1 MTQPRSKIVNP
12 DVTRWYHCIS
22 RCVRRAFLIG
32 ESQDFDLNPVAASMC
47 RLPELSPHTSIKERI
62 EHMIAQGRMQEVAQ
76 IRTGSVAA
84 QRISE
89 GIEPTGGSVANTATS
104 IAVQPGCLR
113 ISAIIGQPLVSAS
126 WLFGFC

>member
-1 MTQPRSKIVNP
+1 
-12 DVTRWYHCIS
+12 
-22 RCVRRAFLIG
+22 
-32 ESQDFDLNPVAASMC
+32 
-47 RLPELSPHTSIKERI
+47 
-62 EHMIAQGRMQEVAQ
+62 MIAQGRMQEVAQ

-113 ISAIIGQPLVSAS
+113 ISAIIGQHLVSRS